1 MVTIVQSFFIT
12 IGAIALGIPIIRAL
26 TRRFVDRAPVA
37 PAISADVE
45 NRLERIEQAVEA
57 VAIEVER
64 ISESQ
69 RYLTKLMAEPRLPSG
84 RGSAM
89 PSVLIVDDEP
99 NIRRMVGALLGAE
112 GYEVRDARRLVGVAA
127 RPRK

>member
-1 MVTIVQSFFIT
+1 MSLTRTMVALVLQGPEFPPGFIPHEVVEIVQSLLIT
-12 IGAIALGIPIIRAL
+12 IGVIALGIPIIRAF

-37 PAISADVE
+37 SALAANVE

-69 RYLTKLMAEPRLPSG
+69 RYLTRVMAESRALPSG
-84 RGSAM
+84 G
-89 PSVLIVDDEP
+89 
-99 NIRRMVGALLGAE
+99 GG
-112 GYEVRDARRLVGVAA
+112 GGGGGG
-127 RPRK
+127 PR

>member
-1 MVTIVQSFFIT
+1 MHLTLAVVTIAMQGPPWPPGFIPHELVTVIQSFFIT

-26 TRRFVDRAPVA
+26 TRRFVDRPPVA

-69 RYLTKLMAEPRLPSG
+69 RYLTKLMAEPRALPSG
-84 RGSAM
+84 RGSA
-89 PSVLIVDDEP
+89 
-99 NIRRMVGALLGAE
+99 NA
-112 GYEVRDARRLVGVAA
+112 
-127 RPRK
+127 

>member
-1 MVTIVQSFFIT
+1 MRLTIAVLTPMLQHPMPPWPPGFIPPEAVQIVQSFFIT
-12 IGAIALGIPIIRAL
+12 IGVIALGIPIIRAL
-26 TRRFVDRAPVA
+26 TRRFVDRPPVA

-69 RYLTKLMAEPRLPSG
+69 RYLTKLMADARALPSG
-84 RGSAM
+84 PGSA
-89 PSVLIVDDEP
+89 
-99 NIRRMVGALLGAE
+99 NA
-112 GYEVRDARRLVGVAA
+112 
-127 RPRK
+127 